1 MAIVLF
7 LLLIPVAT
15 FLIALSDYE
24 IAEGRACSF
33 ITLMLLSVL
42 LTPDVQS
49 AIIVGTAAVLE
60 FEAALYL
67 LKKAHA

>member
-1 MAIVLF
+1 MAVVLF

-15 FLIALSDYE
+15 FLVALSDYE
-24 IAEGRACSF
+24 IAEGRTCSLILF
-33 ITLMLLSVL
+33 MLLSTI

-49 AIIVGTAAVLE
+49 AIIVCTAAVIE

-67 LKKAHA
+67 LRKAHA

>member
-1 MAIVLF
+1 MAVVLF

-24 IAEGRACSF
+24 IAEGRTCSLIIF
-33 ITLMLLSVL
+33 MLLSTL
-42 LTPDVQS
+42 LTPDTQS
-49 AIIVGTAAVLE
+49 AILVCTAAVIE

-67 LKKAHA
+67 LRKAHA

>member
-15 FLIALSDYE
+15 FLLAMSDYE
-24 IAEGRACSF
+24 LAEGRTCSLIIF
-33 ITLMLLSVL
+33 ILLSTI
-42 LTPDVQS
+42 LTPDLQS
-49 AIIVGTAAVLE
+49 AIIVCTTAVVE

-67 LKKAHA
+67 VEKAHA

>member
-15 FLIALSDYE
+15 FLLALSDYE
-24 IAEGRACSF
+24 LAEGRTCSLIIF
-33 ITLMLLSVL
+33 ILVSII
-42 LTPDVQS
+42 LTSDTQS
-49 AIIVGTAAVLE
+49 AIIVCTTAVIE